1 MEPKSKSTSPIRI
14 KKSYFQKQR
23 IYLGDINL
31 SRIKKTTIKVKDE
44 SQLTMSFFYETLLRL
59 KVLSYEVSE
68 LLHYVK
74 IRLY

>member
-44 SQLTMSFFYETLLRL
+44 SQLTFFYETSLHL

-68 LLHYVK
+68 
-74 IRLY
+74 